1 MEDFV
6 NKNLIYKTIVGSKA
20 YGIDTPE
27 SDTDIKGITIAPK
40 EYYFGMRTFEQQE
53 IGKDCTIYAI
63 NRFVRL
69 VRDNNPNILE
79 MLYTEPRHILFINKY
94 GERLRENRDL
104 FLSKKAKFSFS
115 GYGFAQLLRIKNHR
129 KWIMFKEI
137 EPKEEDF
144 WITKYR
150 TLADGTTKSYEK
162 FQEQEYENAKK
173 KWNQYLDWKKNRNPE
188 RAKLEEQFEYDCKHA
203 AHLFRLLKTCKEI
216 LKDNELVVYRP
227 DREELLDIRNGKW
240 SYEKI
245 IKEAEKLEKEL
256 DDLYKK
262 STLQHRP
269 NDKAIDKLLI
279 DITEEFMEENKNAD
293 L

>member
-40 EYYFGMRTFEQQE
+40 EYYFGLKVFEQQE
-53 IGKDCTIYAI
+53 IGKDCTIYAL
-63 NRFVRL
+63 NKFVRL
-69 VRDNNPNILE
+69 ARDNNPNILE

-94 GERLRENRDL
+94 GEMLRENRGL

-129 KWIMFKEI
+129 KWIMFKEK
-137 EPKEEDF
+137 EPVEEDF
-144 WITKYR
+144 WVTKYR
-150 TLADGTTKSYEK
+150 TMPDGTTKAYEK

-188 RAKLEEQFEYDCKHA
+188 RAKLEEKYLVDTKHA
-203 AHLFRLLKTCKEI
+203 CHLFRLMTMCKEI
-216 LKDNELVVYRP
+216 LTDGKVIVYRP
-227 DREELLDIRNGKW
+227 DRDKLLAIRNGEW
-240 SYEKI
+240 LYEKI
-245 IKEAEKLEKEL
+245 VEEAEKLEKEL
-256 DDLYKK
+256 DELYEK

-279 DITEEFMEENKNAD
+279 DITEQFFEENK
-293 L
+293 